1 MRGRGCLILID
12 ELDEELQS
20 GLQFKVAEN
29 VELADFDP
37 CCLVAGCRL
46 QSELWSL

>member
-1 MRGRGCLILID
+1 MNWMKNSEVKFNFG
-12 ELDEELQS
+12 
-20 GLQFKVAEN
+20 VAED

-46 QSELWSL
+46 QFELWSL